1 MKFKDQTILVT
12 GGGGFL
18 GGAIVN
24 QLYQQGATVRSL
36 SRQRYDSLDRLGV
49 DQHQGSLNEPSA
61 VTKAAE
67 GCSMVFH
74 VAAKAGVW
82 GPYDD
87 YHQTN
92 VSGTENII
100 NSCRKHGISK
110 LIYTSSPSVVFNGTD
125 MEGVDESVPYPDHF
139 EAYYPQTKALA
150 EQKVMAANDD
160 QLATVSLR
168 PHLIWGPG
176 DNHLVPRILTK
187 GKAGQIRRIGDRDNQ
202 VDSIYIDNAA
212 DAHLLAAQKL
222 APGSAVAGKTY
233 FISQDEPVSV
243 WDLINRILA
252 AGDIS
257 PVTKSI
263 SPGLAYF
270 AGSLCETVYKTL
282 GIKSEPRMT
291 RFVAKEL
298 STAHWFDISAA
309 KRDFGYVPKVSIDE
323 GLKRLA
329 AYLKTNELMKHGRH

>member
-1 MKFKDQTILVT
+1 MSFKDQTILVT

-18 GGAIVN
+18 GGAIVK
-24 QLYQQGATVRSL
+24 QLVQQGAKVRSL
-36 SRQRYDSLDRLGV
+36 SRQRYDSLAGLNV
-49 DQHQGSLNEPSA
+49 DQYQGSLNDPSA
-61 VTKAAE
+61 VTKAAAE
-67 GCSMVFH
+67 CTMVFH

-82 GPYDD
+82 GPYDV

-92 VSGTENII
+92 VVGTENVIAA
-100 NSCRKHGISK
+100 CHKQGIDK

-139 EAYYPQTKALA
+139 EAFYPQTKALA

-176 DNHLVPRILTK
+176 DNHLVPRILAK
-187 GKAGQIRRIGDRDNQ
+187 GKAGQIRRIGNRENQ

-252 AGDIS
+252 AGNVP
-257 PVTKSI
+257 PVTKSV
-263 SPGLAYF
+263 SPSLAYF
-270 AGSLCETVYKTL
+270 AGTVCESAYRLL

-323 GLKRLA
+323 GLNRLSE
-329 AYLKTNELMKHGRH
+329 YLRTNERT